1 MKKFITG
8 GAFADVFTTAVRTDE
23 DKYFGVS
30 MLMIDAKMPG
40 VKRR

>member
-8 GAFADVFTTAVRTDE
+8 GAYADIYTTAVRTDE

-30 MLMIDAKMPG
+30 MLIIESNLPG

>member
-1 MKKFITG
+1 MKKFITS
-8 GAFADVFTTAVRTDE
+8 GAYADIFTTAVRTDE

-30 MLMIDAKMPG
+30 MLMIEANFPG